1 MQPRAPGIDLRAL
14 ARIGFRNITRN
25 RRRTGLTV
33 GGIAFA
39 VLLVGLAVALQDGGY
54 AMQRQISTDL
64 LTGHLQVSHPSW
76 PVDADVSQLVK
87 DVEATTQRLVA
98 VPGITMVTP
107 RLQMSALVSY
117 GERSAAG
124 QVIGFDLRRETSV
137 TLLLKRLRDGRLP
150 ENDGEIALGL
160 GLVRH
165 LGIQL
170 GDEVVVLGAD
180 PEGSMA
186 AMALTLSGVIESG
199 MPDLDRALAV
209 VRYEALAQAL
219 SVKDAAHLLVLRT
232 DNPLHAVQLTETVAA
247 MLTEGQ
253 HLRSWQQILPEIESA
268 IELDRLGGYI
278 FFALVLFLVCF
289 SVANTFVMVIFE
301 RTREIGMLRSLGMQP
316 WSIIGLLQIEAAG
329 LWMLGVLTG
338 LVLAI
343 PLLLWLKTEGL
354 YLGESLEAT
363 MTQMYMPARMY
374 AELSPRSLFATPAV
388 LLVTTQLAALV
399 PALRVRR
406 IQPADAMR
414 HLA

>member
-1 MQPRAPGIDLRAL
+1 MGTDPPGIDLREL
-14 ARIGFRNITRN
+14 ARIGFRNLTRN

-39 VLLVGLAVALQDGGY
+39 VLLVGLAVALQDGSY
-54 AMQRQISTDL
+54 TMQRQISTDL
-64 LTGHLQVSHPSW
+64 LTGHLQISHPAW
-76 PVDADVSQLVK
+76 PADADVSQLVTN
-87 DVEATTQRLVA
+87 VEATIQRLES
-98 VPGITMVTP
+98 VPGITMVAP
-107 RLQMSALVSY
+107 RLQMSALVSQ

-124 QVIGFDLRRETSV
+124 QVIGFDLEREAGV

-150 ENDGEIALGL
+150 ENDGEIALGS

-165 LGIQL
+165 LGIEP

-180 PEGSMA
+180 PQGSLA

-199 MPDLDRALAV
+199 MPELDRALAV

-219 SVKDAAHLLVLRT
+219 SVTDAAHLLVLRT
-232 DNPLHAVQLTETVAA
+232 DNPLHAVQMTATVADVLTED
-247 MLTEGQ
+247 Q
-253 HLRSWQQILPEIESA
+253 HLRNWQEILPGIESA
-268 IELDRLGGYI
+268 IELDRLGGYL
-278 FFALVLFLVCF
+278 FFTVVLFLVCF

-329 LWMLGVLTG
+329 LWIVGVVTA

-343 PLLLWLKTEGL
+343 PLLLWLKAEGL

-363 MTQMYMPARMY
+363 MTQMYMPTRLY
-374 AELSPRSLFATPAV
+374 AELSPRSLWATPAV
-388 LLVTTQLAALV
+388 LLVTTQLAALL